1 MKDTKIVLNK
11 CYGKF
16 NLSHKAILLYAK
28 LKNIKLCFWLT
39 KNGFRYTVGAK
50 EDYRIQIFCI
60 HYINLINR
68 TDKHLIEVIEKLGN
82 RASGIGAKLE
92 IEELIPN
99 KIWYIENYSG
109 IEEIKYL

>member
-16 NLSHKAILLYAK
+16 NLSHEAILLYAK

-39 KNGFRYTVGAK
+39 KNGFHYTVGAK
-50 EDYRIQIFCI
+50 EDYQIQIFCT
-60 HYINLINR
+60 HYTNLINR
-68 TDKHLIEVIEKLGN
+68 TDNHLIKVVEKLGDK
-82 RASGIGAKLE
+82 ASGIESKLE
-92 IEELIPN
+92 IEELLSD
-99 KIWYIENYSG
+99 KIWYIKNYSG